1 MTYRDD
7 EDFRPTN
14 AERELF
20 ELKVIG
26 PIVLVVLLVLIA
38 AKYFA

>member
-7 EDFRPTN
+7 EDFRPTPV
-14 AERELF
+14 ERELF
-20 ELKVIG
+20 ELKIVG
-26 PIVLVVLLVLIA
+26 PIALVVLLVLIA